1 MQTPVLSRYTALIQF
16 NEPGETCSNWP
27 IPAAVLGTMLR
38 STPSDTVTSTSAA
51 VTSNSG

>member
-1 MQTPVLSRYTALIQF
+1 
-16 NEPGETCSNWP
+16 
-27 IPAAVLGTMLR
+27 VLGTMLR